1 MFSSY
6 NDYDFIS
13 HSVRNG
19 ADGYILKED
28 GDSLI
33 DALKQIKNGGGIFLK
48 M

>member
-6 NDYDFIS
+6 NDYDFIN

-33 DALKQIKNGGGIFLK
+33 DALKQIKNGGRYFLK